1 MTGNIPAFLLWDLGA
16 LSFIDNAA
24 LLGRNVLTNLF
35 LNSVALFLIDNLAL
49 CFRICCAFL
58 LINWTALI
66 FKRCT
71 ALLVILGRTLFFM
84 DSLSNSSGH
93 ADTFQLW
100 NIVTLLILNGAAL
113 LPGVLCSLTILPVL
127 ESTLLPGDGLL
138 NRSLGD
144 LTFAHLDIGTHSVR
158 NFATLLLG
166 DRFI

>member
-49 CFRICCAFL
+49 GFRICCAFL
-58 LINWTALI
+58 LINWTALV
-66 FKRCT
+66 FKRGT
-71 ALLVILGRTLFFM
+71 ALLVILRRALFFM

-100 NIVTLLILNGAAL
+100 NIV
-113 LPGVLCSLTILPVL
+113 
-127 ESTLLPGDGLL
+127 
-138 NRSLGD
+138 
-144 LTFAHLDIGTHSVR
+144 
-158 NFATLLLG
+158 
-166 DRFI
+166 